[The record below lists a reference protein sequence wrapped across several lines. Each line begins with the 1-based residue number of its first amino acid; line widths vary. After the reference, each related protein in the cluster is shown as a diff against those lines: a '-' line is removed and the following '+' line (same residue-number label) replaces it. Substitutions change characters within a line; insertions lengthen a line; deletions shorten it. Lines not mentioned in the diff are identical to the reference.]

1 MVFFVVEYDTFPP
14 TIKKTLQ
21 QGMQVYR
28 TNRFFRNFQYGLLII
43 SFNSIV
49 NVILDLVAGGW
60 SDWGPYS
67 DCVPIVPPAGAKAGP
82 EISANI
88 RAAMPCI
95 GSKFRKR
102 ICNNPPPQ
110 NGGPTCPGSAIEYEP
125 CPLDC
130 KGKPQLKIN

>member
-1 MVFFVVEYDTFPP
+1 MLLPRNGVQNIFPNPRRPFETFWYD
-14 TIKKTLQ
+14 I
-21 QGMQVYR
+21 V
-28 TNRFFRNFQYGLLII
+28 
-43 SFNSIV
+43 NSIV